1 MNGAPISCLGHSPM
15 RLHEW
20 GTRLGLVSAAATHQ
34 LEDGE
39 EDVDS
44 VEIDGEGERYGGA
57 AVSAGADAGEV
68 AYGEQGEDAEGE
80 PGVGVR
86 GEEVEEDAGN
96 TGDDEEEQ
104 RGKADTGDAAV
115 VDVEKIGD
123 AAHDGHA
130 AAGGGGGVE
139 DETST
144 EVANVVLD
152 EGADLPAH
160 EVGEGEEESE
170 REGRAGFA
178 CEGDGEDKP
187 EDDDDAG
194 QTSPSGCGGDAE
206 GGDEE
211 AERSDGEH
219 FGEQG
224 GGFLAGDVDDVGI
237 GVRAV
242 VVHCH
247 CFAPAV
253 PAVWQCA
260 VCLLCLLCLL
270 GCHRSFRD
278 YSSVMA
284 PTL

>member
-144 EVANVVLD
+144 EVANVMLD

-160 EVGEGEEESE
+160 EVGE
-170 REGRAGFA
+170 
-178 CEGDGEDKP
+178 
-187 EDDDDAG
+187 
-194 QTSPSGCGGDAE
+194 
-206 GGDEE
+206 GDEE

-247 CFAPAV
+247 GF
-253 PAVWQCA
+253 
-260 VCLLCLLCLL
+260 LLQGYLPC
-270 GCHRSFRD
+270 G
-278 YSSVMA
+278 
-284 PTL
+284 